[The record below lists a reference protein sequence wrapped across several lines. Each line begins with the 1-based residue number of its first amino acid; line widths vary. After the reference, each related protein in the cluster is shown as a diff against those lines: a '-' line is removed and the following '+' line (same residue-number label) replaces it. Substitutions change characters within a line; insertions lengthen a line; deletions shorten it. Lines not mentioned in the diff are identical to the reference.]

1 MSRLTARDFKQTRGG
16 GFGFDRYRQFG
27 YGLASGLAVALLV
40 YVVMNQRA
48 LQPDDAA
55 ALRPEPRAAAQP
67 ADAAPE
73 AEAAA
78 GSGGRQFDF
87 YEMLPKFEVVVPERD
102 REVKRDLPA
111 AAVER
116 PGVYVLQAG
125 SYRGQAD
132 AERARAQLALQGI
145 QAVVQRVAVDN
156 DVWHRVRIGPI
167 ADLGELNRVRD
178 KLRANDI
185 DALVIRV
192 GD

>member
-1 MSRLTARDFKQTRGG
+1 MRPTARDYKSVRGSG
-16 GFGFDRYRQFG
+16 LDPGRYRQFG
-27 YGLASGLAVALLV
+27 YGLGCGLVVALLV
-40 YVVMNQRA
+40 FVVMNQRA
-48 LQPDDAA
+48 LQASGERDLP
-55 ALRPEPRAAAQP
+55 RPEPRAATGT
-67 ADAAPE
+67 ADAAPADE
-73 AEAAA
+73 EAA
-78 GSGGRQFDF
+78 GKQYDF

-102 REVKRDLPA
+102 REVKRDVPA